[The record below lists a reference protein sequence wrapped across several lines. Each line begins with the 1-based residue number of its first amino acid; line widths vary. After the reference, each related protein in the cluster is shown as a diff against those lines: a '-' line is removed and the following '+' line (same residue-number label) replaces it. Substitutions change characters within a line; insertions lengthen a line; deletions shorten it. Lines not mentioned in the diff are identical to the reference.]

1 MAKGIKIILCTYC
14 RGCNAFQ
21 LRHRFTLTFE
31 SLLKIN
37 SLIVHFLCLHEI
49 IRICYLLSSC
59 SDHNMISQYIYLE
72 KGERRLLV
80 DLNSDDQWLKQ
91 STVTNLY
98 ILPPSAEAK
107 FVPKIFFP
115 LESKLGEIEKLR
127 LKVIRIYK
135 RNNDERRKTKF
146 VMGF

>member
-1 MAKGIKIILCTYC
+1 
-14 RGCNAFQ
+14 
-21 LRHRFTLTFE
+21 
-31 SLLKIN
+31 
-37 SLIVHFLCLHEI
+37 
-49 IRICYLLSSC
+49 
-59 SDHNMISQYIYLE
+59 MISQYIYLE

-115 LESKLGEIEKLR
+115 LESKLGEIEKLW
-127 LKVIRIYK
+127 LKAIRIYK
-135 RNNDERRKTKF
+135 RKNDEHNKTKF
-146 VMGF
+146 VLGF